1 VGLKEFWSRLTGS
14 DKLKRVEQ
22 EMEADRSEQPE
33 RVEDY
38 QEMRDNVLIEERFGE
53 TDFDAD
59 QKP

>member
-1 VGLKEFWSRLTGS
+1 VGLKEFWSRLTGG
-14 DKLKRVEQ
+14 DRLERIEQ

-38 QEMRDNVLIEERFGE
+38 EEMKDNVLIEERFGE

-59 QKP
+59 QER

>member
-1 VGLKEFWSRLTGS
+1 VGLKEFWSRLTDG
-14 DKLKRVEQ
+14 DRLERIEQ

-38 QEMRDNVLIEERFGE
+38 EEMKDNVLIEERFGE

-59 QKP
+59 QER